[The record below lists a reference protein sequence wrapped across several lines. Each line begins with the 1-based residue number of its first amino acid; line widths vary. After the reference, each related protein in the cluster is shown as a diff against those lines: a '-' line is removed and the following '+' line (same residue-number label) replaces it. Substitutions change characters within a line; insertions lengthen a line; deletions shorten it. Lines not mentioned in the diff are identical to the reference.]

1 MIWPNVEPIALWY
14 FYLHFIWEKDKFSHG
29 IKNIRRIY
37 QKLFHIFIFI
47 SITSSVPLTSMA
59 RNQYISTPI
68 IYILLL
74 EDKEFLRHV
83 SYQISDACNKKI
95 NMNVKNIVV
104 KVN

>member
-1 MIWPNVEPIALWY
+1 
-14 FYLHFIWEKDKFSHG
+14 
-29 IKNIRRIY
+29 
-37 QKLFHIFIFI
+37 
-47 SITSSVPLTSMA
+47 MA